1 MKNRKMWFLVKCI
14 CLYLVCFS
22 EACMLLAFKTHY
34 EPETLI
40 QMTFTVFG
48 VELAAMMIKK
58 ILDNWKE

>member
-1 MKNRKMWFLVKCI
+1 MI
-14 CLYLVCFS
+14 
-22 EACMLLAFKTHY
+22 LAFKTRY

-58 ILDNWKE
+58 ILDNRKE